1 MPHQTQTEGE
11 RDRGREEEER
21 EDRGGSEGVREGA
34 EILLGRGNGALP
46 FLQKK
51 KVAICQD
58 GGGGGGGLYQ
68 SLGRGQ
74 YQHTNITHAFPLTS
88 SLPCSPPLG
97 PCFSMS

>member
-1 MPHQTQTEGE
+1 MGEGGSKRRRGEEEEE
-11 RDRGREEEER
+11 REER
-21 EDRGGSEGVREGA
+21 EDRGGSVREGA

-51 KVAICQD
+51 SVNLF
-58 GGGGGGGLYQ
+58 GGGGGALSGKGTI
-68 SLGRGQ
+68 ST
-74 YQHTNITHAFPLTS
+74 TNITHAFPLTS